1 MRNYDNP
8 YFGIEIEFPESW
20 KCRYWGNRANPHQFS
35 HHQAGYDDLPSEP
48 GSFKELFSAHRA
60 IKSHS
65 IMGTMI
71 AMAAFYKPAD
81 FDISDERDVFDCEI
95 KREVGEFIVHGNWGN
110 FYIGKVILVILSLIH
125 RYIAGSISLKF
136 GCLVGFK
143 VIRPKII
150 KRHFLYL
157 IICMCVKSEGVQH
170 VSNYIIPPIKNPE
183 QLSLF
188 RVAIW
193 PYQKAINV
201 LSY

>member
-95 KREVGEFIVHGNWGN
+95 KREVGEFIVHGKLGKFLYRESNIGN
-110 FYIGKVILVILSLIH
+110 FVSYSSLYCWEH
-125 RYIAGSISLKF
+125 Q
-136 GCLVGFK
+136 
-143 VIRPKII
+143 PKIWMFSGI
-150 KRHFLYL
+150 QGDTPENYQEALSVFNN
-157 IICMCVKSEGVQH
+157 MH
-170 VSNYIIPPIKNPE
+170 V
-183 QLSLF
+183 
-188 RVAIW
+188 R
-193 PYQKAINV
+193 
-201 LSY
+201 